1 MDSEYTL
8 ENFMID
14 FENRKGKEE
23 EEKLIFY
30 LDYATRDENFSATTS
45 SRKADA
51 VYRYEKVNSILN
63 TTDQEVI
70 DSNIYLKKCKQY
82 LKDTKE
88 PCVDLLIDY
97 KSNNETDVT
106 TKVSTEEVLPVIED
120 RELQGIELVENYNTI
135 ANELLVMYN
144 EIARLNMWNL
154 IDKEKDSKDNI
165 QTVNL
170 KDKDGIVGQLTASFK
185 NLKRCNYG
193 YCYQKN
199 STN

>member
-14 FENRKGKEE
+14 FENRKG
-23 EEKLIFY
+23 
-30 LDYATRDENFSATTS
+30 RDENFSATTS

-106 TKVSTEEVLPVIED
+106 TKVSTEEILPVIED
-120 RELQGIELVENYNTI
+120 RELQGMELVENYNNI

-165 QTVNL
+165 QKVNL

>member
-106 TKVSTEEVLPVIED
+106 TKVSTEEILPVIED
-120 RELQGIELVENYNTI
+120 RELQGMELVENYNTI

-170 KDKDGIVGQLTASFK
+170 KDKDGIVGQLTATFK

>member
-106 TKVSTEEVLPVIED
+106 TKVSTEEILPVIED
-120 RELQGIELVENYNTI
+120 RELQGMELVENYNTI

>member
-106 TKVSTEEVLPVIED
+106 TKVSTEEILPVIED
-120 RELQGIELVENYNTI
+120 RELQGMELVENYNNI

>member
-106 TKVSTEEVLPVIED
+106 TKVSTEEILPVIED
-120 RELQGIELVENYNTI
+120 RELQGMELVENYNTI

-199 STN
+199 NTN

>member
-97 KSNNETDVT
+97 KANNETDVT

-120 RELQGIELVENYNTI
+120 RELQGMELVENYNTI

>member
-106 TKVSTEEVLPVIED
+106 TKVSTEEMLPVIED
-120 RELQGIELVENYNTI
+120 RELQGMELVENYNTI

-170 KDKDGIVGQLTASFK
+170 KDQDGIVGQLTASFK

>member
-106 TKVSTEEVLPVIED
+106 TKVSTEEMLPVIED
-120 RELQGIELVENYNTI
+120 RELQGMELVENYNTI

>member
-8 ENFMID
+8 ENFMIG

-106 TKVSTEEVLPVIED
+106 TKVSTEEILPVIED
-120 RELQGIELVENYNTI
+120 RELQGLELVENYNTI

>member
-63 TTDQEVI
+63 TTNQEVI

-106 TKVSTEEVLPVIED
+106 TKVSTEEILPVIED
-120 RELQGIELVENYNTI
+120 RELQGMELVENYNTI